1 MEGPRTAGAV
11 SAPGKEAER
20 ERAGVLVLAAA
31 LVGGSALL
39 GLASRL
45 VSGTA
50 GSASLVIGVATFS
63 CCVVT
68 VVLARTG
75 RLTAAAWLF
84 LPVAWAM
91 VGAISVA
98 RGGLYSGTVG
108 LYLLCV
114 VLAGVVLSA
123 RAAIGVCALSVAGC
137 LALLAGE
144 VHGLIPA
151 NAGMSHFQRG
161 LTAVLTLGVTTAVF
175 LVALR
180 RLQSALAQANAAHQ
194 VLEEMVR
201 QRTQSLMEARDQA
214 LAAAR
219 SKMSFLANMS
229 HEVRTPMNAIIGVT
243 ELLKTRKLD
252 PESTEFVQLMAD
264 SADALVK
271 LLDDV
276 LDLAK
281 IEAGRLVVDK
291 APWDPRA
298 TLAEVVALMTPQA
311 RSRGLELFSFAAD
324 EVPKLVLGDRARVR
338 QILLNLM
345 GNALKFTDKGSVQL
359 SVTQEAEERLRFA
372 VTDTG
377 VGIDAADQS
386 RLFQPFEQLDA
397 SSTRRH
403 GGTGLGL
410 AISKQLAELM
420 EGSIGVA
427 STRGQGSTFWF
438 TVKAPPSTK
447 PTITGEQPAAANDAL
462 PSRVLVVE
470 DNLANQRIA
479 KTLLEQ
485 LGCSVAVVDSGLA
498 ALEACEREAFEVVL
512 MDIMMPDLD
521 GRETTRRLRQR
532 AGPQSWILA
541 VTASALPEDERAAY
555 AAGVDDFMSK
565 PVKLEALR
573 KSLERARAK
582 KRGRPPA
589 S

>member
-1 MEGPRTAGAV
+1 MAIGFGTVACCAV
-11 SAPGKEAER
+11 TVALARRGR
-20 ERAGVLVLAAA
+20 LMAAA
-31 LVGGSALL
+31 G
-39 GLASRL
+39 
-45 VSGTA
+45 
-50 GSASLVIGVATFS
+50 
-63 CCVVT
+63 
-68 VVLARTG
+68 
-75 RLTAAAWLF
+75 LF
-84 LPVAWAM
+84 LPVAWVM

-108 LYLLCV
+108 LYLLCT
-114 VLAGVVLSA
+114 VLAGVLVSA
-123 RAAIGVCALSVAGC
+123 RAAIVVCGLSIAGS
-137 LALLAGE
+137 LALLASE
-144 VHGLIPA
+144 TWGLIPS
-151 NAGMSHFQRG
+151 NAGMSPFQRG

-175 LVALR
+175 LIALR
-180 RLQSALAQANAAHQ
+180 RLKESLAQTTAAREALERKNDELRLAQ
-194 VLEEMVR
+194 VSLEETVR
-201 QRTQSLMEARDQA
+201 QRTQSLLEARDQA

-252 PESTEFVQLMAD
+252 SESGEFVQLMAD

-281 IEAGRLVVDK
+281 IEAGRLVVEK
-291 APWDPRA
+291 APWDVRT

-311 RSRGLELFSFAAD
+311 RARGLELFSYAAAD
-324 EVPKLVLGDRARVR
+324 VPPLVLGDRARVR

-359 SVTQEAEERLRFA
+359 SVTQEADARLRFA

-377 VGIDAADQS
+377 VGIDAADQQ

-420 EGSIGVA
+420 EGAIGVA

-438 TVKAPPSTK
+438 TVRAQPASK
-447 PTITGEQPAAANDAL
+447 PTPTGEQPAVSNGAL
-462 PSRVLVVE
+462 PAKVLVVE

-479 KTLLEQ
+479 RSLLEQ
-485 LGCSVAVVDSGLA
+485 LGCAVQVVDSGLA
-498 ALEACEREAFEVVL
+498 ALEACAREAFEVVW
-512 MDIMMPDLD
+512 MDIMMPALD
-521 GRETTRRLRQR
+521 GREATRRLRQR
-532 AGPQSWILA
+532 EGPQPWIVA

-555 AAGVDDFMSK
+555 AAGVDDFLSK

-573 KSLERARAK
+573 KSLERAHAR
-582 KRGRPPA
+582 KRGRSPA
-589 S
+589 